1 MVLAL
6 WLEARGGLR
15 GLYLRC
21 SLDGPP
27 CKALVDTGST
37 ISLLRLRFSGHHRRS
52 LGGMVVDQRPPDVCD
67 GAGDWNEGEK
77 RRVGDQEVMHEFWLA
92 DIRDRCIIGLDLLT
106 HWGAR
111 GDVAGAGHHYGCGD
125 GGTPVPAGKER
136 SPSYQS
142 RIVRLR
148 HEGAWLPPGPCIP
161 SGPVSAAFPSRKT
174 AEAVHALWLHSGV

>member
-37 ISLLRLRFSGHHRRS
+37 ISLLRLRFTGHHRRS

-77 RRVGDQEVMHEFWLA
+77 RRVGDQE
-92 DIRDRCIIGLDLLT
+92 
-106 HWGAR
+106 
-111 GDVAGAGHHYGCGD
+111 
-125 GGTPVPAGKER
+125 
-136 SPSYQS
+136 S